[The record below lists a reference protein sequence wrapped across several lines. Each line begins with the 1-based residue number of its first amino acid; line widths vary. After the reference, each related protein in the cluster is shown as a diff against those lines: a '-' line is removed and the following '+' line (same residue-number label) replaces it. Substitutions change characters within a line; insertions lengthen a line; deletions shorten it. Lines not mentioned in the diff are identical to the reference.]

1 MAQDEEDKK
10 QQQPSALYEASAQG
24 NGSLRNPD
32 TESVSRSAQYHV
44 GTQHTDSTTTHRTGG
59 LPEELQAQRDGELAQ
74 TYAAHDVEVNPA
86 TGQLRPK
93 AGSSTIGD
101 LLGMRESAEEAE
113 RKARLKKTASGIYQS
128 LATLSDIISGAAG
141 GNVYKREKDNVISD
155 ADKEADAKKQALI
168 AAEAAAKEKDR
179 QRMEKAAQQAA
190 AINARYDALRDKV
203 STNNGTSSSES
214 AGVSNGGQKGKSK
227 QPATGAK
234 GSGSGGGSN
243 ENIMTFSIGKGKRKS
258 GDYTGYVNFTVDK
271 ARGRQYADKVIAEMY
286 RIHKSTQNSITK
298 KKIEDHMAS
307 VGVDIT
313 MPGSLPK
320 LNDAQVQ
327 ALMNLGLAFGTN
339 GLKDELQT
347 LYHSS
352 HEYAQAYTRLV
363 SGERYKRAGEAER
376 KKMIQSLDLPIEPF
390 FDLGGDD
397 RGYYI
402 PVEDEVS
409 TGTNGVSGG
418 FNPDA
423 TQRTSGSVLYQ

>member
-59 LPEELQAQRDGELAQ
+59 LPAELQAQRDRELAQ
-74 TYAAHDVEVNPA
+74 TYAAHDVEVDPA
-86 TGQLRPK
+86 TGQLRPN

-203 STNNGTSSSES
+203 STNSSASESES

-227 QPATGAK
+227 QPVTGTDTDSTGA
-234 GSGSGGGSN
+234 GGSRSAKGN
-243 ENIMTFSIGKGKRKS
+243 TMTFSVGIGGGDSTEYS
-258 GDYTGYVNFTVDK
+258 GYINFTVDK
-271 ARGRQYADKVIAEMY
+271 ARGRQYADKAIAEMY
-286 RIHKSTQNSITK
+286 RLYKLDTTNARSKNIIKRNLSSIGIDIDGTASTPP
-298 KKIEDHMAS
+298 A
-307 VGVDIT
+307 
-313 MPGSLPK
+313 

-339 GLKDELQT
+339 GLDRELQT
-347 LYHSS
+347 LYRSS
-352 HEYAQAYTRLV
+352 PEYAQAYTRLV
-363 SGERYKRAGEAER
+363 SSERYKRAGEAEQQR
-376 KKMIQSLDLPIEPF
+376 MVQSLDIQTVPF
-390 FDLGGDD
+390 NNMGEDKAFHLSPAGTEGKRRQQQPRGG
-397 RGYYI
+397 
-402 PVEDEVS
+402 
-409 TGTNGVSGG
+409 
-418 FNPDA
+418 
-423 TQRTSGSVLYQ
+423 L

>member
-10 QQQPSALYEASAQG
+10 QQHPSALYEASAQG

-74 TYAAHDVEVNPA
+74 TYAAHDVEVDPA

-203 STNNGTSSSES
+203 STNSSASESES
-214 AGVSNGGQKGKSK
+214 AGVSNGVQKGKSK
-227 QPATGAK
+227 QPATGTDTDSTGAGGSRSAK
-234 GSGSGGGSN
+234 GN
-243 ENIMTFSIGKGKRKS
+243 TMTFSVGIGGGDSTEYS
-258 GDYTGYVNFTVDK
+258 GYINFTVDK
-271 ARGRQYADKVIAEMY
+271 ARGRQYADKAIAEMY
-286 RIHKSTQNSITK
+286 RLYKLDTTNARSKNIIKRNLSSIGIHIDGTASTPP
-298 KKIEDHMAS
+298 A
-307 VGVDIT
+307 
-313 MPGSLPK
+313 

-327 ALMNLGLAFGTN
+327 ALMNLGLAFSTN
-339 GLKDELQT
+339 GLDRELQT
-347 LYHSS
+347 LYRSS
-352 HEYAQAYTRLV
+352 PEYAQAYARLV
-363 SGERYKRAGEAER
+363 SSERYKRAGEAEQQR
-376 KKMIQSLDLPIEPF
+376 MVQSLDIQTVPF
-390 FDLGGDD
+390 NNMGEDKAFHLSPAGTEGKRGQQQPRGG
-397 RGYYI
+397 
-402 PVEDEVS
+402 
-409 TGTNGVSGG
+409 
-418 FNPDA
+418 
-423 TQRTSGSVLYQ
+423 L